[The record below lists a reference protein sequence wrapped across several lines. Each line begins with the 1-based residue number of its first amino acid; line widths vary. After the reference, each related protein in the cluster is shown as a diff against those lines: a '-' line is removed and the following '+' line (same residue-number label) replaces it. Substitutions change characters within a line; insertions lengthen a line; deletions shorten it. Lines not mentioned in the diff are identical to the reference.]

1 MTEARML
8 PPGVMIAAP
17 RSGSGKTTMTLG
29 LLRALKRRG
38 LAVQP
43 FKCGPDY
50 IDPAFHAAA
59 SGRPSFNVDS
69 WAMRWPVASKLLA
82 DASHG
87 SDIVVVESLMGL
99 FDGVSQRGHWGNGA
113 SADLAAATSWPV
125 VLVLDVSGQSQT
137 AAATA
142 RGFQNFQDGVTIAG
156 VILNRVGSQRHVRF
170 ASEALEA
177 AGLPV
182 IGALPRNAHLEL
194 PERHLG
200 LVQAEE
206 TSELDDRLN
215 ALADFVEANVDIDR
229 ILQLARPGSIA
240 GGDRARIRPP
250 GQRIALARD
259 AAFSFVYPHLLEAWR
274 SAGAEIVHFS
284 PLADEGPDP
293 DADVLWLP
301 GGYPELHAGLLANA
315 QRFKSAVREFA
326 QSRPVHGECGGY
338 MTLGTGLVDAE
349 GGRHEMIGLLGL
361 ETSFAVRKMNLGYR
375 KAELIESCPLGI
387 PGDVLTGHEFHYA
400 SVLTSPDAPL
410 FRLQDSD
417 GRPLAQNGG
426 ASRGMVTGSFF
437 HLIDTQG

>member
-113 SADLAAATSWPV
+113 SADLAAATGWPV
-125 VLVLDVSGQSQT
+125 ILVLDVSGQSQT

-177 AGLPV
+177 SGLPV

-215 ALADFVEANVDIDR
+215 ALADFVEANVNIDR
-229 ILQLARPGSIA
+229 ILQLAQPGSISSRW
-240 GGDRARIRPP
+240 RASERRTSSVCWATPGSSGTAARSLQLSTMQKRP
-250 GQRIALARD
+250 
-259 AAFSFVYPHLLEAWR
+259 S
-274 SAGAEIVHFS
+274 
-284 PLADEGPDP
+284 
-293 DADVLWLP
+293 
-301 GGYPELHAGLLANA
+301 
-315 QRFKSAVREFA
+315 
-326 QSRPVHGECGGY
+326 
-338 MTLGTGLVDAE
+338 
-349 GGRHEMIGLLGL
+349 
-361 ETSFAVRKMNLGYR
+361 
-375 KAELIESCPLGI
+375 
-387 PGDVLTGHEFHYA
+387 
-400 SVLTSPDAPL
+400 
-410 FRLQDSD
+410 
-417 GRPLAQNGG
+417 
-426 ASRGMVTGSFF
+426 
-437 HLIDTQG
+437 

>member
-1 MTEARML
+1 ML

-43 FKCGPDY
+43 FKSGPDY

-69 WAMRWPVASKLLA
+69 WAMRWPVAGKLLA

-113 SADLAAATSWPV
+113 SADLAAATGWPV
-125 VLVLDVSGQSQT
+125 ILVLDVSGQSQT

-177 AGLPV
+177 SGLPV

-240 GGDRARIRPP
+240 AAKRLAFVRPDSASRSHATRRSRSSIRICWKPGARPAPKSCIFPRWPT
-250 GQRIALARD
+250 RD
-259 AAFSFVYPHLLEAWR
+259 PIPMPTSSGCPAAILNFTQV
-274 SAGAEIVHFS
+274 FS
-284 PLADEGPDP
+284 PMLSVSNRRSGN
-293 DADVLWLP
+293 
-301 GGYPELHAGLLANA
+301 LL
-315 QRFKSAVREFA
+315 
-326 QSRPVHGECGGY
+326 
-338 MTLGTGLVDAE
+338 
-349 GGRHEMIGLLGL
+349 
-361 ETSFAVRKMNLGYR
+361 
-375 KAELIESCPLGI
+375 
-387 PGDVLTGHEFHYA
+387 
-400 SVLTSPDAPL
+400 
-410 FRLQDSD
+410 
-417 GRPLAQNGG
+417 
-426 ASRGMVTGSFF
+426 SRGRCMASAAAT
-437 HLIDTQG
+437 

>member
-1 MTEARML
+1 MTEALML
-8 PPGVMIAAP
+8 PPGVMIAAT
-17 RSGSGKTTMTLG
+17 RSGAGKTTVSLG

-69 WAMRWPVASKLLA
+69 WAMRWPVAAKLLS

-113 SADLAAATSWPV
+113 SADLAAATGWPV
-125 VLVLDVSGQSQT
+125 ILVLDVSGQSQT

-170 ASEALEA
+170 ASEALER
-177 AGLPV
+177 AGLAV
-182 IGALPRNAHLEL
+182 IGALPRNTHLEL

-215 ALADFVEANVDIDR
+215 ALADFIESNVDMSR
-229 ILQLARPGSIA
+229 VLQLARPGSIA
-240 GGDRARIRPP
+240 SCNVARVRPP

-259 AAFSFVYPHLLEAWR
+259 AAFSFVYPHLLAAWR

-284 PLADEGPDP
+284 PLADEAPDP
-293 DADVLWLP
+293 DADVVWLP
-301 GGYPELHAGLLANA
+301 GGYPELHAGRLASSH
-315 QRFKSAVREFA
+315 RFKSALKEFS

-338 MTLGTGLVDAE
+338 MALGSGLVDAQ
-349 GGRHEMIGLLGL
+349 GVRHEMIGLLGL
-361 ETSFAVRKMNLGYR
+361 ETSFAVRTMNLGYR
-375 KAELIESCPLGI
+375 KAELIASCPIGM

-400 SVLTSPDAPL
+400 SVLASPDEPL

-417 GRPLAQNGG
+417 GRPLAQSGG
-426 ASRGMVTGSFF
+426 GRRGLASGSFF
-437 HLIDTQG
+437 HLIDACG

>member
-1 MTEARML
+1 MTEALML

-17 RSGSGKTTMTLG
+17 RSGAGKTTVTLG

-69 WAMRWPVASKLLA
+69 WAMRWPVAAKLLS

-113 SADLAAATSWPV
+113 SADLAAATGWPV
-125 VLVLDVSGQSQT
+125 ILVLDVSGQSQT

-170 ASEALEA
+170 ASEALER
-177 AGLPV
+177 AGLAV
-182 IGALPRNAHLEL
+182 IGALPRNTHLEL

-215 ALADFVEANVDIDR
+215 ALADFIEFECRYEPRFAI
-229 ILQLARPGSIA
+229 
-240 GGDRARIRPP
+240 
-250 GQRIALARD
+250 
-259 AAFSFVYPHLLEAWR
+259 
-274 SAGAEIVHFS
+274 GA
-284 PLADEGPDP
+284 
-293 DADVLWLP
+293 
-301 GGYPELHAGLLANA
+301 AGLYCKL
-315 QRFKSAVREFA
+315 
-326 QSRPVHGECGGY
+326 
-338 MTLGTGLVDAE
+338 
-349 GGRHEMIGLLGL
+349 
-361 ETSFAVRKMNLGYR
+361 
-375 KAELIESCPLGI
+375 
-387 PGDVLTGHEFHYA
+387 
-400 SVLTSPDAPL
+400 
-410 FRLQDSD
+410 
-417 GRPLAQNGG
+417 
-426 ASRGMVTGSFF
+426 
-437 HLIDTQG
+437 